1 MWVAPKL
8 WPGETV
14 FVLAAGPSTDAL
26 DLRPLVGRRVIAVKS
41 AWKVWPAADVLFFAD
56 GRWWREKALRP
67 GLADFAGL
75 VVTTAP
81 EIGAAQSKLVGGKV
95 VVLDP
100 RIKIIG
106 RAMPCK
112 ALSADPGKVVLE
124 RSSTTGAINLAA
136 HFGAK
141 RIVLLGVDARPAAN
155 GRRHNHGL
163 PWPWELRPG
172 CWAAQIKEFSTIAP
186 SAEKLGVEI
195 VNANPDSAVTV
206 WPRMRFEE
214 CL

>member
-8 WPGETV
+8 WSGETV
-14 FVLAAGPSTDAL
+14 FVLAAGPSTAAL
-26 DLRPLVGRRVIAVKS
+26 DLSLLAGRRVIAVKS
-41 AWKVWPAADVLFFAD
+41 AWKVWPSADVLFFAD

-67 GLADFAGL
+67 GAADFAGL

-81 EIGAAQSKLVGGKV
+81 EVS
-95 VVLDP
+95 DP
-100 RIKIIG
+100 RVKVIG

-112 ALSADPGKVVLE
+112 ALSADPAKIVLE
-124 RSSTTGAINLAA
+124 RSSTTGAINLAM
-136 HFGAK
+136 HFGAA
-141 RIVLLGVDARPAAN
+141 RIVLLGVDAKPASD

-163 PWPWELRPG
+163 KWPWELRPG

-186 SAEKLGVEI
+186 SAEKLGLEI